1 MRIPCLWSRGC
12 NALTVECT
20 GFTRRLTAAPCRHSL
35 VDECRVLLV
44 HGVLHLLGHDHE
56 LGEREARAMAVQEQ
70 QILAA
75 LGWPVH
81 FGSPLKLPAGACLP
95 APPPSSAGSCPCRAR
110 V

>member
-1 MRIPCLWSRGC
+1 MTVDWTG
-12 NALTVECT
+12 LTPQ
-20 GFTRRLTAAPCRHSL
+20 LTAAPCRHSL

-56 LGEREARAMAVQEQ
+56 LGEREARDMAVQEQ

-81 FGSPLKLPAGACLP
+81 LGS
-95 APPPSSAGSCPCRAR
+95 
-110 V
+110 